1 MTTPTDIDR
10 DAPVI
15 VRHEIDINAPLETVW
30 RLQTD
35 VNGWPAWQTDI
46 TAARLDG
53 PFEPGNS
60 FTWTSYGFTVTS
72 TIYAVAERART
83 LWGGAAQGVM
93 GTHEWVYTQTPTGV
107 HVATHE
113 SFSGQPVQADV
124 TEMQS
129 ALDKSLTDWLGH
141 LKATAESTSPCR
153 PAVCPAGHDDLEG
166 RNNEHYG
173 HQAHKAAAVPR
184 AAMMPRDHSG

>member
-1 MTTPTDIDR
+1 MAVPTGIDGN
-10 DAPVI
+10 APVI
-15 VRHEIDINAPLETVW
+15 ARHEIDIHAPPGTVW

-35 VNGWPAWQTDI
+35 VNNWPAWQTDI

-72 TIYAVAERART
+72 TIYAIDERART
-83 LWGGAAQGVM
+83 LWRGANRGIM
-93 GTHEWVYTQTPTGV
+93 GTHEWVYTQTPTGT

-113 SFSGQPVQADV
+113 SWSGPPVQADA
-124 TEMQS
+124 TGTQS

-141 LKATAESTSPCR
+141 LKAAAEDP
-153 PAVCPAGHDDLEG
+153 
-166 RNNEHYG
+166 
-173 HQAHKAAAVPR
+173 VPQGTR
-184 AAMMPRDHSG
+184 RCLDE